1 MMAALTAH
9 RRGHQVTL
17 CEAGD
22 RLGGQLWLAGA
33 PPGRGEF
40 LQLAQDLANQVRA
53 AKIAVMLNQTVDPDL
68 IEEKAPDHVL
78 VATGA
83 RPLTLSIPG
92 VDLAHVVDAW
102 EVLAG
107 RADTGRQVAIIG
119 GGAVGVET
127 ALFLAEKG
135 TLAPE
140 TLKFLVVNQ
149 AESLETLFKM
159 ATCGSKQIVLLEMM
173 DRVGKDIGKSTKWGM
188 LQDLARLGIRTV
200 TGARVTR
207 VTPAGLTYLLEG
219 KTVHLD
225 VDSVVTAAGSVSH
238 NPLEAAIKKMDIPC
252 TVVGDAAQV
261 ATAFEAIHAGFT
273 AALTL

>member
-1 MMAALTAH
+1 
-9 RRGHQVTL
+9 
-17 CEAGD
+17 
-22 RLGGQLWLAGA
+22 
-33 PPGRGEF
+33 
-40 LQLAQDLANQVRA
+40 
-53 AKIAVMLNQTVDPDL
+53 VDPDL